1 MEAGPYPSKLKDLR
15 EGESR
20 PMFSSPLQPS
30 SMSICKLLALDRLVG
45 RISMPELPDKS
56 SISMLLFSIN
66 DSSTSFDVSQEHGG
80 LIIRS
85 L

>member
-30 SMSICKLLALDRLVG
+30 SMSICRLLVFDRLAG

-56 SISMLLFSIN
+56 SISMLVLSIN
-66 DSSTSFDVSQEHGG
+66 E
-80 LIIRS
+80 
-85 L
+85 